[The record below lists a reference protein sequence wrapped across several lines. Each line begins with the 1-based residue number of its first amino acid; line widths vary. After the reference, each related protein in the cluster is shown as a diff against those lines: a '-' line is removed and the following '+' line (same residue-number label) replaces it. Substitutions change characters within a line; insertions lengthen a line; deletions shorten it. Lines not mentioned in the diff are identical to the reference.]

1 MQRAQHPPRLV
12 HLSGFSHGFSPRRL
26 AVAGLLCLG
35 VALSPA
41 LNAADAIDA
50 AKRAINTVCPVSGK
64 KIDPNVEPV
73 PATKNGRTVM
83 IGADNAIDAA
93 TIKANPAKYVDAAL
107 ANRKAD
113 P

>member
-1 MQRAQHPPRLV
+1 MQRAQHPSPFSV
-12 HLSGFSHGFSPRRL
+12 SIGFSRGFSLRRL

-35 VALSPA
+35 VACAPA
-41 LNAADAIDA
+41 LSAAEAIDA
-50 AKRAINTVCPVSGK
+50 SKRAINTVCPVSGK
-64 KIDPNVEPV
+64 KIDPHVEPI
-73 PATKNGRTVM
+73 PATKDGRTVM
-83 IGADNAIDAA
+83 IGADSAADAA